1 MKSLIM
7 SLLLVFFGAGL
18 QSSEV
23 SFKVEVSTDTVL
35 LGNYFEVKFTI
46 ENAQPNFSPP
56 EFTDFDIV
64 GGPNQASSFSMI
76 NGQVSRS
83 ASFTYFLKPREE
95 GVYYIDAAAIEVDGK
110 LIETPPVEIF
120 VLPNPDGIIEN
131 PHQLRQIEPERDRRE
146 REKEP
151 TEPRRTIRL

>member
-1 MKSLIM
+1 MKC
-7 SLLLVFFGAGL
+7 LLLTLMLVFLGAES

-23 SFKVEVSTDTVL
+23 SFKVEVSTDTIL
-35 LGNYFEVKFTI
+35 LGNYFEVKFTV

-64 GGPNQASSFSMI
+64 GGPNQSSSFSMI
-76 NGQVSRS
+76 NGQVRRS
-83 ASFTYFLKPREE
+83 ASFTYYLKPREE
-95 GVYYIDAAAIEVDGK
+95 GVFYIDAAAIEVDGK
-110 LIETPPVEIF
+110 YLETPPVEIF

-151 TEPRRTIRL
+151 TKPRRTIRL